1 MSKID
6 ISIKVNDYKIKTQ
19 GIKREHIISCI
30 DNNDKKTKVTI
41 NTKELALTREN
52 NELIIKIDFKNK
64 NIRYYLKDHNKTAT
78 SPIKINEIKKE
89 ESSIKIDYINEN
101 KRFNLEI
108 DYK

>member
-64 NIRYYLKDHNKTAT
+64 NIRYYNRTD
-78 SPIKINEIKKE
+78 EQ
-89 ESSIKIDYINEN
+89 
-101 KRFNLEI
+101 LEHFANWKPE
-108 DYK
+108 YEVK